1 MKFYLNIKIRKGLFH
16 NEMGEYYVSS
26 IKGTPFVCQGK
37 TKDDCIKQTF
47 EMIGEFTKVFP
58 DYKKMFRKYRILK

>member
-1 MKFYLNIKIRKGLFH
+1 MIRKGLLH
-16 NEMGEYYVSS
+16 NEIGEYYVSS

-37 TKDDCIKQTF
+37 SKDDCTKQTF
-47 EMIGEFTKVFP
+47 EMIAGFMDAFP